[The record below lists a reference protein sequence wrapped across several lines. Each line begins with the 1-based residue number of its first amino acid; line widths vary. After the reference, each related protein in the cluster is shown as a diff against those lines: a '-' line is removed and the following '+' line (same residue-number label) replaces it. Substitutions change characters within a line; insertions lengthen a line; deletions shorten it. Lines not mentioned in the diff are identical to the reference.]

1 MIGSTFWDDMGI
13 DAYEIQLAIEAQ
25 AKTLV
30 DHWGKELTETDLL
43 KLKAYSD
50 SQNNPIEAAFAQ
62 TEGRLFGRRFPF
74 SSSDDSK
81 NTTQRAFRRPFLVG
95 LRNTTRIISFVRGG
109 SE

>member
-62 TEGRLFGRRFPF
+62 IAL
-74 SSSDDSK
+74 K
-81 NTTQRAFRRPFLVG
+81 YYQTQNYQPEFIHSGMSNNSTPKRWWQFWKR
-95 LRNTTRIISFVRGG
+95 
-109 SE
+109 